1 MQFTHPF
8 SRPALPHIE
17 NYHTISTQYFILKI
31 WMQPQVEIHNFRRNY
46 DQHALDGTTLESD
59 PTGEFLKW
67 LEYAH
72 AAPAPHWL
80 EITAMTLATS
90 DSSGRVSA
98 RIVLL
103 KTVDA
108 TGFTFFTNYRSD
120 KAQQLLANPH
130 AALVF
135 YWPHIERQVRVE
147 GLVTYTDSALSDKYF
162 HARPRGSQISAV
174 ISPQSQPLIG
184 REPLEKSA
192 AELAETYSGDQI
204 IPRPDYWGG
213 YSLKPDRVEFWQ
225 GRPNRLHDRFLYS
238 RTDADQPKEAW
249 TISRLAP

>member
-1 MQFTHPF
+1 MQ
-8 SRPALPHIE
+8 LE
-17 NYHTISTQYFILKI
+17 
-31 WMQPQVEIHNFRRNY
+31 VEIQDFRRNY
-46 DQHALDGTTLESD
+46 DQASLDLAVLEPN
-59 PTGEFLKW
+59 PTAEFLKW
-67 LEYAH
+67 LEIAH
-72 AAPAPHWL
+72 ATPAPHWL

-120 KAQQLLANPH
+120 KAQQLLANPY
-130 AALVF
+130 AAVVF

-147 GLVTYTDSALSDKYF
+147 GLVSLTDSAVSDKYF
-162 HARPRGSQISAV
+162 HARPRRSQIGAV
-174 ISPQSQPLIG
+174 VSPQSQPLLD
-184 REPLEKSA
+184 RDQLETSA
-192 AELAETYSGDQI
+192 AELAETYAGDQV
-204 IPRPDYWGG
+204 IPRPEYWGG
-213 YSLKPDRVEFWQ
+213 YLLKPNRVEFWQ

-238 RTDADQPKEAW
+238 RNEADQQEESW

>member
-1 MQFTHPF
+1 M
-8 SRPALPHIE
+8 
-17 NYHTISTQYFILKI
+17 
-31 WMQPQVEIHNFRRNY
+31 EIQDFRRNY
-46 DQHALDGTTLESD
+46 DQSLLELSALEAN
-59 PTGEFLKW
+59 PTAEFLKC

-72 AAPAPHWL
+72 ATPAPYWL

-120 KAQQLLANPH
+120 KAQQLLDNPH

-147 GLVTYTDSALSDKYF
+147 GVVSLTESDVSDKYF
-162 HARPRGSQISAV
+162 HARPRGSQIGAV
-174 ISPQSQPLIG
+174 ISPQSQPL
-184 REPLEKSA
+184 RDRKQLETSA
-192 AELAETYSGDQI
+192 AQLAETYAGGQV

-213 YSLKPDRVEFWQ
+213 YLLKPLRVEFWQ

-238 RTDADQPKEAW
+238 RTESEDQPESW

>member
-1 MQFTHPF
+1 M
-8 SRPALPHIE
+8 
-17 NYHTISTQYFILKI
+17 
-31 WMQPQVEIHNFRRNY
+31 EIQDFRRNY
-46 DQHALDGTTLESD
+46 DQASLEFSD
-59 PTGEFLKW
+59 LEPNPTAEFLKW
-67 LEYAH
+67 LELAH
-72 AAPAPHWL
+72 ATPAPHWL

-108 TGFTFFTNYRSD
+108 SGFTFFTNYRSD

-135 YWPHIERQVRVE
+135 YWPHVERQVRIE
-147 GLVTYTDSALSDKYF
+147 GLVSFTDSAVSDKYF
-162 HARPRGSQISAV
+162 HARPRGSQIGAV
-174 ISPQSQPLIG
+174 VSPQSQTLQG
-184 REPLEKSA
+184 RDQLEASA
-192 AELAETYSGDQI
+192 AQLAETYAGQPV
-204 IPRPDYWGG
+204 IPRPEYWGG
-213 YSLKPDRVEFWQ
+213 YLLKHHRVEFWQ

-238 RTDADQPKEAW
+238 KTESNEQSESW

>member
-1 MQFTHPF
+1 M
-8 SRPALPHIE
+8 E
-17 NYHTISTQYFILKI
+17 LK
-31 WMQPQVEIHNFRRNY
+31 VEIQDFRRNY
-46 DQHALDGTTLESD
+46 DRASLDGVGLAPN
-59 PTGEFLKW
+59 PTAEFLKW

-147 GLVTYTDSALSDKYF
+147 GLVSYTDSDVSDKYF
-162 HARPRGSQISAV
+162 HARPRGSQIGAV
-174 ISPQSQPLIG
+174 VSPQSQPLID
-184 REPLEKSA
+184 RDELERSA
-192 AELAETYSGDQI
+192 AELAETYAGGQV
-204 IPRPDYWGG
+204 IPRPEYWGG
-213 YSLKPDRVEFWQ
+213 YLLKPNRVEFWQ
-225 GRPNRLHDRFLYS
+225 GRPNRLHDRFLYVRNAAEKQEES
-238 RTDADQPKEAW
+238 W

>member
-1 MQFTHPF
+1 
-8 SRPALPHIE
+8 
-17 NYHTISTQYFILKI
+17 
-31 WMQPQVEIHNFRRNY
+31 VEIQDFRRNY
-46 DQHALDGTTLESD
+46 DQDSLDRATLEAN
-59 PTGEFLKW
+59 PTAEFLKW

-120 KAQQLLANPH
+120 KAQQLLDNPL

-147 GLVTYTDSALSDKYF
+147 GIVTHTDSAVSDKYF
-162 HARPRGSQISAV
+162 HARPRGSQIGAV
-174 ISPQSQPLIG
+174 VSPQSQPLLD
-184 REPLEKSA
+184 RDQLEKSA
-192 AELAETYSGDQI
+192 EQLAVTYAGDQV
-204 IPRPDYWGG
+204 IPRPEYWGG
-213 YSLKPDRVEFWQ
+213 YLLKPNRVEFWQ

-238 RTDADQPKEAW
+238 KIESEESW

>member
-1 MQFTHPF
+1 ME
-8 SRPALPHIE
+8 L
-17 NYHTISTQYFILKI
+17 
-31 WMQPQVEIHNFRRNY
+31 QVEIHDFRRNY
-46 DQHALDGTTLESD
+46 DQAALDGGALEPN
-59 PTGEFLKW
+59 PTAEFLKW
-67 LEYAH
+67 LEFAH

-120 KAQQLLANPH
+120 KALQLLSNPN

-147 GLVTYTDSALSDKYF
+147 GHVSYTESDVSDKYF

-174 ISPQSQPLIG
+174 VSPQSQPLMN
-184 REPLEKSA
+184 RDQLETSA
-192 AELAETYSGDQI
+192 SQLVETYSGDQV
-204 IPRPDYWGG
+204 IPRPEYWGG
-213 YSLKPDRVEFWQ
+213 YLLKPNRVEFWQ

-238 RTDADQPKEAW
+238 RNEADSQVDTW

>member
-1 MQFTHPF
+1 M
-8 SRPALPHIE
+8 
-17 NYHTISTQYFILKI
+17 
-31 WMQPQVEIHNFRRNY
+31 EIQDQRRNY
-46 DQHALDGTTLESD
+46 DQNSLDHATLEAN
-59 PTGEFLKW
+59 PTAEFLKW
-67 LEYAH
+67 LEFAH

-108 TGFTFFTNYRSD
+108 TGFTFFTNYGSD
-120 KAQQLLANPH
+120 KAQQLLANPY

-147 GLVTYTDSALSDKYF
+147 GLVTYTDSAVSDKYF
-162 HARPRGSQISAV
+162 HARPRGSQIGAV
-174 ISPQSQPLIG
+174 VSPQSQPLLD
-184 REPLEKSA
+184 REQLEKSA
-192 AELAETYSGDQI
+192 AELAEAYAGDQV
-204 IPRPDYWGG
+204 IPRPEHWGG
-213 YSLKPDRVEFWQ
+213 YLLKPNRVEFWQ

-238 RTDADQPKEAW
+238 RNDADQQAESW
-249 TISRLAP
+249 TITRLAP

>member
-1 MQFTHPF
+1 MQ
-8 SRPALPHIE
+8 LE
-17 NYHTISTQYFILKI
+17 
-31 WMQPQVEIHNFRRNY
+31 VEIQDFRRNY
-46 DQHALDGTTLESD
+46 DQASLDFAALEPN

-67 LEYAH
+67 LELAH
-72 AAPAPHWL
+72 ASPAPHWL

-120 KAQQLLANPH
+120 KAQQLLANPY

-147 GLVTYTDSALSDKYF
+147 GLVSLTDSAVSDKYF
-162 HARPRGSQISAV
+162 HARPRGSQIGAV
-174 ISPQSQPLIG
+174 VSPQSQPL
-184 REPLEKSA
+184 RDRDQLETSA
-192 AELAETYSGDQI
+192 AELDEAYAGDQA
-204 IPRPDYWGG
+204 IPRPEYWGG
-213 YSLKPDRVEFWQ
+213 YLLKPNRVEFWQ

-238 RTDADQPKEAW
+238 RNEADQQEESW

>member
-1 MQFTHPF
+1 M
-8 SRPALPHIE
+8 
-17 NYHTISTQYFILKI
+17 
-31 WMQPQVEIHNFRRNY
+31 EIQDFRRTY
-46 DQHALDGTTLESD
+46 DQGSLDLTALEPN
-59 PTGEFLKW
+59 PTAQFLKW

-80 EITAMTLATS
+80 EITAMTLATA

-135 YWPHIERQVRVE
+135 YWPHVERQVRVE
-147 GLVTYTDSALSDKYF
+147 GVVTFTDSEVSDQYF
-162 HARPRGSQISAV
+162 HARPRGSQIGAV
-174 ISPQSQPLIG
+174 VSPQSQPLTD
-184 REPLEKSA
+184 REQLESSA
-192 AELAETYSGDQI
+192 AELAEAYAGDRV
-204 IPRPDYWGG
+204 IPRPEYWGG
-213 YSLKPDRVEFWQ
+213 YLLKPNRVEFWQ

-238 RTDADQPKEAW
+238 KNNNATSEDSW
-249 TISRLAP
+249 IISRLAP